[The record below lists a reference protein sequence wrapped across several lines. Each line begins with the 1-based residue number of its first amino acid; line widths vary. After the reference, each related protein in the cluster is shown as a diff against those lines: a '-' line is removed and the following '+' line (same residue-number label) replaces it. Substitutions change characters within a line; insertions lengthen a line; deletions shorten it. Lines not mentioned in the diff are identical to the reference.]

1 MLVAATV
8 IEVNYNCYGDN
19 NESQRGLYMTSILDV
34 SLSIPFFIFCG
45 ENLHASLTTNIEN
58 MHL

>member
-8 IEVNYNCYGDN
+8 IEVNYNCHGDN

-34 SLSIPFFIFCG
+34 LLSITFFLMLWRESSRFFSRLITY
-45 ENLHASLTTNIEN
+45 S
-58 MHL
+58 